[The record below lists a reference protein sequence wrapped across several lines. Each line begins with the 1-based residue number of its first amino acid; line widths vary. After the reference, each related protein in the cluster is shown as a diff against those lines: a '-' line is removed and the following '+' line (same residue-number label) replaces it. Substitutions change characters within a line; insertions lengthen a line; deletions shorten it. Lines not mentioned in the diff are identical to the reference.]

1 MREKIYKI
9 IEPRNENRCSKVYDS
24 LRIMSAR
31 PISNFF
37 CNERIML
44 YAIVLN
50 TIIMFLGGFWPQ
62 SILFTFADAFF
73 TFLFLC
79 EAFAKISRY
88 GWNNYW
94 RSGWNQFD
102 FIVLI
107 IALPSLVSPFIEQIV
122 ATNTVLA
129 LRSMRLFKS
138 FRMLHFIPNIQ
149 KLLHGIRMAVKA
161 SLLVFIAFFVCLV
174 IFSILSSAIFGNIA
188 PEYFGN
194 PGISLYSIYRLFS
207 VEGWY
212 ELPDAIAK
220 NSTPL
225 WGVFARFY
233 FSVLMF
239 LGGIIGISLINSIFV
254 DAMAEDNND
263 EVLEKL
269 KNIEEQLK
277 KIKKDES

>member
-1 MREKIYKI
+1 MPTK
-9 IEPRNENRCSKVYDS
+9 
-24 LRIMSAR
+24 
-31 PISNFF
+31 PISEFF
-37 CNERIML
+37 CNEHIMQ

-62 SILFTFADAFF
+62 SVLFTIADAVF
-73 TFLFLC
+73 TFVFLC
-79 EAFAKISRY
+79 EAIAKISRY
-88 GWNNYW
+88 GWSGYW
-94 RSGWNQFD
+94 HSGWNQFD

-107 IALPSLVSPFIEQIV
+107 IALPSLASPFIEQTL

-138 FRMLHFIPNIQ
+138 FKMFRFIPNIQ
-149 KLLHGIRMAVKA
+149 NLLHGIRMAVKA
-161 SLLVFIAFFVCLV
+161 SLLVIIAFIVCLV
-174 IFSILSSAIFGNIA
+174 IFSILSSTIFGNIA

-194 PGISLYSIYRLFS
+194 PGISLYSIFRLFS
-207 VEGWY
+207 IEGWY
-212 ELPDAIAK
+212 ELPDAIAQ

-225 WGVFARFY
+225 WGVFARCY

-239 LGGIIGISLINSIFV
+239 LGGLIGMSLINSIFV

-269 KNIEEQLK
+269 RSLEDQLK
-277 KIKKDES
+277 KIKKDESQAKNT